1 MMLCYYSVM
10 KCVFTVKNRVR
21 ECRAAINLTQAQLA
35 EAVGVTRQTII
46 SLEKCRLNPS
56 ILLGLKIAR
65 VLDQPVGDVFFLA
78 ITDVFPED
86 EDPTDST
93 SAVSAGN

>member
-1 MMLCYYSVM
+1 MLCYYPSM

-21 ECRAAINLTQAQLA
+21 EFRAAQKFTQAQLA

-46 SLEKCRLNPS
+46 SLEKSRLNPS

-65 VLDQPVGDVFFLA
+65 VLDRPVGDVFCLSVA
-78 ITDVFPED
+78 DVL
-86 EDPTDST
+86 PTDDELPEIT
-93 SAVSAGN
+93 ETLPAGN